1 MNRIT
6 FTLDKHGH
14 FVRICADEAVEVLI
28 IAPDV
33 PQDWVYHWNSL

>member
-14 FVRICADEAVEVLI
+14 FVHICADEAVEVLI
-28 IAPDV
+28 IVLDV
-33 PQDWVYHWNSL
+33 PQDRGYRWSSL